1 MNNFLFEKSDF
12 LILDLTF
19 CDSIKLKQINLH

>member
-1 MNNFLFEKSDF
+1 MNYYLSEKSDF

-19 CDSIKLKQINLH
+19 CDSIKLEQINLH